1 MQSRAKLLN
10 TRPLGA
16 TGSVAYIQLHDE
28 SPDLTSMFMFGRNA
42 IDKTSGG
49 DRTRIQFWGTGNFDG
64 NI

>member
-49 DRTRIQFWGTGNFDG
+49 DRTRIQF
-64 NI
+64 